1 LHELFTE
8 NWCFVVNSLLFVL
21 SVACFPFSF
30 PFLYLFSLTLANLR
44 SGRFN
49 NENLSLW
56 KRGKGSRKGLL
67 KQNEKKFSPNIHFD
81 YEFETIG
88 LIYEVYY
95 SVEKTFLIDSGKI
108 YGALKTQDS
117 FILDGNKMSY
127 QNVPEQIFPVM
138 RYITSYK
145 YSAYFM
151 LYRMDSKWVTETRDC
166 SIA

>member
-1 LHELFTE
+1 MKK
-8 NWCFVVNSLLFVL
+8 
-21 SVACFPFSF
+21 SF
-30 PFLYLFSLTLANLR
+30 HQTFILTTN
-44 SGRFN
+44 
-49 NENLSLW
+49 
-56 KRGKGSRKGLL
+56 
-67 KQNEKKFSPNIHFD
+67 
-81 YEFETIG
+81 FETIG

-95 SVEKTFLIDSGKI
+95 SVEKKFLIDSGKI

-127 QNVPEQIFPVM
+127 QNVPEQIFLVM